1 MSEEKS
7 RHFCSRWKQRR

>member
-7 RHFCSRWKQRR
+7 RHFCSKWKQRR